1 MRFYLL
7 FSVISLTMACNS
19 ATNVNTNAN
28 ISNKTNANAANAAAK
43 TSANVP
49 TYTYEIVNTY
59 PHDPKAF
66 TQGLIFRDGVLYEST
81 GQEGES
87 TLRKVELTTGKVLQK
102 YDVPEEFFAEGMTF
116 LNGKFYQL
124 TWQDR
129 TAFVYDA
136 DFKLLKE
143 MRYAGDGW
151 GLTHDGT
158 NLIMSDGT
166 HVLRFVNPENF
177 QTVRTVTVLRE
188 NGQPLLNLN
197 ELEYVKGEIWANIW
211 HSEQSNI
218 LGKPNHIARID
229 PNSGKLL
236 GWIDLSSISPD
247 DVKRDSENTLNG
259 IAYDEASD
267 RIFVTGKNW
276 RKLFEIKVKP
286 KE

>member
-7 FSVISLTMACNS
+7 ISAISLTMACNS
-19 ATNVNTNAN
+19 ATNVNTSAN
-28 ISNKTNANAANAAAK
+28 ISSRTNVNAANAATK
-43 TSANVP
+43 TGASVP
-49 TYTYEIVNTY
+49 TYTYEIVNTF

-166 HVLRFVNPENF
+166 HILRVVNPETF

-211 HSEQSNI
+211 HSEEPNV

-236 GWIDLSSISPD
+236 GWIDLSSISPE
-247 DVKRDSENTLNG
+247 DVRRDSENTLNG
-259 IAYDEASD
+259 IAYDEAGD
-267 RIFVTGKNW
+267 RIFVTGKKW

-286 KE
+286 KQ